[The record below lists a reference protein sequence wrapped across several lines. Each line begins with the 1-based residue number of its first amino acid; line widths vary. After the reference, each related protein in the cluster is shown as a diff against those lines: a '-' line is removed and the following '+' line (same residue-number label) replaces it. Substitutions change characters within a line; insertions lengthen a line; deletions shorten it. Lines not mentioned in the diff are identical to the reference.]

1 MVASDE
7 FPPRPD
13 LFQAPEQPWKFG
25 FAEVEFQR
33 TKNIFNVVRNGESGS
48 PHFNPLW
55 EYIANQH
62 CRGAGEVQEW
72 LCALFQKWVDFP

>member
-33 TKNIFNVVRNGESGS
+33 TKNIFT
-48 PHFNPLW
+48 W
-55 EYIANQH
+55 
-62 CRGAGEVQEW
+62 C
-72 LCALFQKWVDFP
+72 